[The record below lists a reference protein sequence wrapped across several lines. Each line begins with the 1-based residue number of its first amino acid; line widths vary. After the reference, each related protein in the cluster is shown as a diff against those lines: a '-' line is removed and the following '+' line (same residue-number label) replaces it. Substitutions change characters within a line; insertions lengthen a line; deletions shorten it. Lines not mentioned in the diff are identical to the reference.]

1 MQGMNSAK
9 LTRLYDAVRRG
20 FAQHLAAAL
29 GQKTTDAILSDFP
42 ANWTVEFKFGDVP
55 IAGSLNYTIP
65 FFSRVTL
72 DEVKRE
78 VEALGFKAVEVSF
91 IKLSSPPL

>member
-1 MQGMNSAK
+1 
-9 LTRLYDAVRRG
+9 VREG
-20 FAQHLAAAL
+20 FANYVRAAV
-29 GQKTTDAILSDFP
+29 GQEQADVLLSDFP
-42 ANWTVEFKFGDVP
+42 ANWTVEFKLGDAP
-55 IAGSLNYTIP
+55 IAGTDNYTIP

-91 IKLSSPPL
+91 IKLSQPKPPPKP